1 MRMPNNNRPSDGFE
15 ERVMEV
21 KRVSKKTTGG
31 NAISFTALVV
41 VGDKKG
47 KVGGGYA
54 KAKDVSSAVTKAIAQ
69 AKKSL
74 ITIPMN
80 ATTITHDVAA
90 KYGAAKVFIKPA
102 PKGSGIIAG
111 GTIRTVLELAGVSDV
126 SSKMLGSNNKIC
138 NIRCAIIALKKLRS
152 I

>member
-1 MRMPNNNRPSDGFE
+1 MRMPNKQDGFD
-15 ERVMEV
+15 ERVIEV

-47 KVGGGYA
+47 RVGGGYA
-54 KAKDVSSAVTKAIAQ
+54 KAKDVSSAVTKAISQ
-69 AKKSL
+69 AKKTL
-74 ITIPMN
+74 ITVNMN
-80 ATTITHDVAA
+80 KTTVTHDVSA
-90 KYGAAKVFIKPA
+90 KYGSAKVFIKPA
-102 PKGSGIIAG
+102 PKGSGVIAG

-138 NIRCAIIALKKLRS
+138 NVRCAIIALTKLKG

>member
-1 MRMPNNNRPSDGFE
+1 MRMNNSNRPESAFE
-15 ERVMEV
+15 ERVIEV

-31 NAISFTALVV
+31 NAITFTALVV

-54 KAKDVSSAVTKAIAQ
+54 KAKDVSSAVTKAIAV
-69 AKKSL
+69 AKRTL
-74 ITIPMN
+74 ITVPMN
-80 ATTITHDVAA
+80 GTTVKHDVED
-90 KYGAAKVFIKPA
+90 KYGSAKVFIKPA

-111 GTIRTVLELAGVSDV
+111 GTVRTVLELAGVSDV

-138 NIRCAIIALKKLRS
+138 NVRCALKALKKLKD